1 MLKFLKYFL
10 IYYNILTR
18 GIAAFSPA
26 FFPKPKPST
35 RWQPLPC
42 SSTASTQK
50 DRQPRPMSFQNPF
63 KVLLTTLSQSVQ
75 TGGQVSN
82 HGQNPLSMLLRRKSA
97 TLGKLPPFKSQ
108 LTQKQAPSQPCLSF
122 SGSEPLT
129 QHLNNS
135 SNFNCNPIFPPE
147 MVKKPSF

>member
-1 MLKFLKYFL
+1 MKYFL
-10 IYYNILTR
+10 NILQYTNSR
-18 GIAAFSPA
+18 NCCIFSCIFSRA
-26 FFPKPKPST
+26 KT
-35 RWQPLPC
+35 V
-42 SSTASTQK
+42 
-50 DRQPRPMSFQNPF
+50 DSF
-63 KVLLTTLSQSVQ
+63 TTLAMFNQSSHPKGKTTTAKVFSKPFQSPSHDPFSERPNRSQ
-75 TGGQVSN
+75 TTAKI
-82 HGQNPLSMLLRRKSA
+82 PLSMLLRRKSA

>member
-1 MLKFLKYFL
+1 MLSTFEVLFD
-10 IYYNILTR
+10 ILTR

-26 FFPKPKPST
+26 FFPGPKPST

-63 KVLLTTLSQSVQ
+63 KSFSRPFLRASKQVRSQTTAKI
-75 TGGQVSN
+75 
-82 HGQNPLSMLLRRKSA
+82 PLSMLLRRKSA